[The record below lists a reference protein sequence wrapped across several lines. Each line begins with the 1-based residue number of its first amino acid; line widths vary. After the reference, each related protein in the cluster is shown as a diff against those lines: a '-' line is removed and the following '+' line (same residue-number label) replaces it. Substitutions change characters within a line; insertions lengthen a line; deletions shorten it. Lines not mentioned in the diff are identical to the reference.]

1 MEREMKRAAI
11 ILVFSALAMTGA
23 GADNERNGRIDSG
36 SATERSLGPPTFEGR
51 SVYTQRPKRPCS
63 LYTCGRDHLP
73 NAQPNS
79 GGHSFDNGQP

>member
-11 ILVFSALAMTGA
+11 ILVFLAPAMTGA
-23 GADNERNGRIDSG
+23 GADCEQNGRTDSG

-51 SVYTQRPKRPCS
+51 SVYTQRPKQPCS

-73 NAQPNS
+73 SAQGNS
-79 GGHSFDNGQP
+79 GGHPSDNGQP